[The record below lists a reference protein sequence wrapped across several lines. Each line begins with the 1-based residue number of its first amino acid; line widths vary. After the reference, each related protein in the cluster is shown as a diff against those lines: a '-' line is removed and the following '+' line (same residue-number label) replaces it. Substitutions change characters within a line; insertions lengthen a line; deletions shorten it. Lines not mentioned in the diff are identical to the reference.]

1 MVFHLSNRIATK
13 TWQKADTKLLYTVA
27 LLGNRL
33 RRTKTTLGSERC
45 FIRVTTV
52 HTMTRGT
59 VGNSF
64 PISLTKEVLTLIA
77 FQGLVV
83 GSTPCD
89 LACMPRDKGAGTM

>member
-33 RRTKTTLGSERC
+33 RRTKVALGSERC
-45 FIRVTTV
+45 FIRVT
-52 HTMTRGT
+52 TMTRGT